1 MRSVDAASRRSATA
15 PGEMIAV
22 GARETVKVDLKA
34 AVGCFR
40 NL

>member
-1 MRSVDAASRRSATA
+1 
-15 PGEMIAV
+15 MIAV